1 MFAPRPFL
9 WLLCLLAASTSFVD
23 ARGLSLSEST
33 DELDDAAED
42 VVDDDGVTDRRARAQ
57 KTERSTYPGRSR
69 APPTGGQEADP
80 DDEAGSTFAQ
90 YVVVLQNKFDT
101 CPEFRKYVTSILGV
115 GCMTLVLAILAWA
128 STPSTPTIP
137 CVVVSERKVGVLSE
151 PNIAS
156 DTVAYIETGV
166 TFTAV
171 GRVVT
176 GDNRVF
182 YRLANKR
189 GWVPRCSR
197 KDETKTIV
205 DTRVGAVGYSDE
217 PSLPRRVVGYAI
229 ILLTVPVVLAL
240 VCLAVVSRVLKVL
253 LAPLDWLCPCGG
265 LLRGMDCV
273 YALPSR
279 YVELACGWSECG

>member
-1 MFAPRPFL
+1 MMFAPRPFL
-9 WLLCLLAASTSFVD
+9 WLLCLLAASASFVD

-57 KTERSTYPGRSR
+57 KTERSTR
-69 APPTGGQEADP
+69 ALQEADP

-90 YVVVLQNKFDT
+90 YVVALQNNFDT

-137 CVVVSERKVGVLSE
+137 CVVVSERKVGVLAE

-166 TFTAV
+166 TFSAV

-205 DTRVGAVGYSDE
+205 DTRVGAAGYSDE
-217 PSLPRRVVGYAI
+217 PGLPRRVVGYAI

-240 VCLAVVSRVLKVL
+240 VCLALVSRVLKVL
-253 LAPLDWLCPCGG
+253 LAPLDCLCPCGG
-265 LLRGMDCV
+265 LLRGMDWAA
-273 YALPSR
+273 ALPWR
-279 YVELACGWSECG
+279 YGELACGWE